1 MAELT
6 SRSAHILVVDDDPRI
21 RQMLTRYFEEEG
33 YQVSAVADGRGM
45 RDSLQRLAIDIVLL
59 DLILPGGE
67 DGLMLAREVRAK
79 SNVPIIMLT
88 GRDDVVDR
96 IVGLEIG
103 ADDYIAKPFHL
114 REVLARLRT
123 VLRRNQPYPLEAM
136 DAEDGRVIRF
146 SGWRLDPQQ
155 RRLVAPEGA
164 DVPLTTGEFD
174 ILLVMARHPGRV
186 FSRDTLMNLTR
197 GRNYEAFDRAID
209 AQIARL
215 RKKIEAGGHAS
226 PLIKSVRG
234 VGYVF
239 TGAAG
244 ARDGSG
250 R

>member
-1 MAELT
+1 MAEPT
-6 SRSAHILVVDDDPRI
+6 PRSAHILVVDDDPRI

-33 YQVSAVADGRGM
+33 YRVTAVADGRGM
-45 RDSLQRLAIDIVLL
+45 RDALQRHAIDIVLL
-59 DLILPGGE
+59 DLVLAGGE
-67 DGLMLAREVRAK
+67 DGLLLARDIRTR
-79 SNVPIIMLT
+79 SQVPIIMLT

-96 IVGLEIG
+96 IVGLEMG

-123 VLRRNQPYPLEAM
+123 VLRRQHPRPLPAC
-136 DAEDGRVIRF
+136 DAEAGEVIRF
-146 SGWRLDPQQ
+146 NGWTLDPRE
-155 RRLVAPEGA
+155 RRLVNPQGT
-164 DVPLTTGEFD
+164 DVQLTTGEFD

-215 RKKIEAGGHAS
+215 RKKIETGRAA
-226 PLIKSVRG
+226 PVLIKSVRG

-239 TGAAG
+239 TGQASAP
-244 ARDGSG
+244 AV
-250 R
+250 